1 MANEAFVAREMVM
14 LKPQVPTEKIG
25 ETMFWK
31 RKRMRKRME
40 ILARF
45 AVLKTKFTP
54 QRVSVLLRLE
64 QACSRPA
71 P

>member
-25 ETMFWK
+25 ETMFGSA
-31 RKRMRKRME
+31 KRMRKRME

-54 QRVSVLLRLE
+54 QRVFS
-64 QACSRPA
+64 ATTT
-71 P
+71 